1 MGLKWGF
8 TFFLGLKDQNP
19 APRDE
24 RNRERYRQGYYMAKG
39 RFMARWE
46 QNEMRK
52 VQKKKNSLCR

>member
-24 RNRERYRQGYYMAKG
+24 REREIGKG
-39 RFMARWE
+39 TTWQKVGLWPDGSR
-46 QNEMRK
+46 MR
-52 VQKKKNSLCR
+52 